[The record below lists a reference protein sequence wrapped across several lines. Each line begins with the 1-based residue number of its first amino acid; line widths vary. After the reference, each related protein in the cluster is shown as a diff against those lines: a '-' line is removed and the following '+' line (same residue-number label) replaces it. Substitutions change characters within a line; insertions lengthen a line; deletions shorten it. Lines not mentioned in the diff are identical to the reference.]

1 MSVNTNLAYF
11 EDLEEFD
18 QRLTKKQRKA
28 QRRKANTGLRLKLI
42 DPQTPNQIRTF
53 EEYDKGNHLLLQGV
67 AGTGKTFISSYLAID
82 DILSKKS
89 NKQKLVIVRS
99 VVPTRD
105 MGFLPGNQKEKQKAY
120 ELPYQSIFN
129 ELFSRGDAYDYL
141 KNRGMVDF
149 ISTSFIRGIT
159 INDSIVLVDEC
170 QNLTF
175 HELDSIITRIG
186 YNCRVIFCGDDRQTD
201 LENDI
206 EIRGLIDFMKVI
218 RNIQGFST
226 VQFEEKDIVRSQ
238 LVRDYIISKLNNGIY
253 T

>member
-1 MSVNTNLAYF
+1 M
-11 EDLEEFD
+11 
-18 QRLTKKQRKA
+18 
-28 QRRKANTGLRLKLI
+28 GL
-42 DPQTPNQIRTF
+42 
-53 EEYDKGNHLLLQGV
+53 
-67 AGTGKTFISSYLAID
+67 
-82 DILSKKS
+82 
-89 NKQKLVIVRS
+89 
-99 VVPTRD
+99 
-105 MGFLPGNQKEKQKAY
+105 LPRNQKEKQKAY

-186 YNCRVIFCGDDRQTD
+186 YNCRVIFCGDFRQTD
-201 LENDI
+201 LEKDI
-206 EIRGLIDFMKVI
+206 EKRGLIDFMKVI